1 MASHYNSIFALMK
14 AECLQKVVRQPK
26 ENIYLRNKEIQLH
39 TYGHFIQCLCK
50 DTDESSLVCVV
61 LAWLIK
67 MLHQIITKRHT
78 ENQHRL
84 VYIGFNIKAVLLLSC
99 REQGPYTQR
108 AQCLEYGNDVN
119 RLTQPRRL
127 LGAHGAIGHP

>member
-78 ENQHRL
+78 ENQQRSTGWFTSGLILKLFCCCPVGNRVHTHSAHS
-84 VYIGFNIKAVLLLSC
+84 VWNMAMMSIG
-99 REQGPYTQR
+99 
-108 AQCLEYGNDVN
+108 
-119 RLTQPRRL
+119 
-127 LGAHGAIGHP
+127 